1 MNATKA
7 ETNQAR
13 CHKMDRLAAD
23 FGEAVLNLL
32 LMEFRK
38 NPDAV
43 RNAIGSVGCR
53 NLEIY
58 ESYRN
63 QRDAAIEEWLHEGGS
78 NG

>member
-1 MNATKA
+1 MNATKS
-7 ETNQAR
+7 ETNLKR
-13 CHKMDRLAAD
+13 SERLNVLAAD
-23 FGEAVLNLL
+23 YGEAVLNLL

-43 RNAIGSVGCR
+43 RNAIDSVGVR

-63 QRDAAIEEWLHEGGS
+63 QRDAALEEWLHEGGS